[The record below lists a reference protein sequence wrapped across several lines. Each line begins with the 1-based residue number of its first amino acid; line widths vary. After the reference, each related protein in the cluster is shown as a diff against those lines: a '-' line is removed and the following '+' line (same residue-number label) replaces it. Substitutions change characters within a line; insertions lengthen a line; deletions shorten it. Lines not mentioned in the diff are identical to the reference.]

1 MHVDLRPYII
11 SSSVAMTTPLR
22 INSSSSQL
30 CNTRYI

>member
-22 INSSSSQL
+22 INSS
-30 CNTRYI
+30 